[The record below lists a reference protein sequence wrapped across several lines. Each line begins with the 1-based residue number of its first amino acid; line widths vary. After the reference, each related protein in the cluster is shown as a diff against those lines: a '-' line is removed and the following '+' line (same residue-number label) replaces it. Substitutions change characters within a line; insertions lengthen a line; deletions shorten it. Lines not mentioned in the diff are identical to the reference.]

1 MAIMAW
7 VGLAPDGVARRDLST
22 SRKLSRYNED
32 MSFSF
37 ARGTLLSALTAALLL
52 AQDWQ
57 ASQNLPM
64 VDLTGLTPAQKALA
78 LKVLRTN
85 GCPCGCE
92 MKMAECRTKDPNCSN
107 SKALAAIVVS
117 AIKKGANEAAV
128 LSAVGASPL
137 MHPAPPK
144 LLEDPVVIPIDGAP
158 YIGPKDARVTLVE
171 FSDFQCP
178 YCAQAVV
185 KLNAVLK
192 AYPSQVKLIFKQY
205 PLDTHSQAAL
215 AAAAALAA
223 HRQGKFWQLHDA
235 MFADRTHL
243 SRKTILAMAGAV
255 GLDTRRFEQDWD
267 SAAIKQAVAK
277 EQMEGDKA
285 GVEATPT
292 VFINGQKYNG
302 GLDFDA
308 IRPVIDGELKR
319 K

>member
-1 MAIMAW
+1 MLC
-7 VGLAPDGVARRDLST
+7 VV
-22 SRKLSRYNED
+22 
-32 MSFSF
+32 
-37 ARGTLLSALTAALLL
+37 TAALLF

-57 ASQNLPM
+57 TAPSLPS
-64 VDLTGLTPAQKALA
+64 VDFTGLTPGQKALA
-78 LKVLRTN
+78 LKLLRTHA
-85 GCPCGCE
+85 CPCGCG
-92 MKMAECRTKDPNCSN
+92 MKMAECRTKDPNCSY
-107 SKALAAIVVS
+107 SKALAGIVVGS
-117 AIKKGANEAAV
+117 IRKGANEAAV
-128 LSAVGASPL
+128 LAAVDASPL
-137 MHPAPPK
+137 MHRAAPK

-158 YIGPKDARVTLVE
+158 FIGPKDARVALVE

-178 YCAQAVV
+178 YCAQAVI

-192 AYPSQVKLIFKQY
+192 AYPNQVKLIFKQY
-205 PLDTHSQAAL
+205 PLDKHSQAAL

-243 SRKTILAMAGAV
+243 SRKTILAMAGAI

-267 SAAIKQAVAK
+267 SPAVKQALSR

-292 VFINGQKYNG
+292 IFVDGQKYNG
-302 GLDFDA
+302 ALDLDV
-308 IRPVIDGELKR
+308 IRPIIEAELKR

>member
-1 MAIMAW
+1 M
-7 VGLAPDGVARRDLST
+7 LC
-22 SRKLSRYNED
+22 
-32 MSFSF
+32 
-37 ARGTLLSALTAALLL
+37 ALTATLLF

-57 ASQNLPM
+57 TSQTLPT
-64 VDLTGLTPAQKALA
+64 VDFTGLTSAQKALA

-107 SKALAAIVVS
+107 SKALAAIVV
-117 AIKKGANEAAV
+117 AAVKKGANEAAV
-128 LSAVGASPL
+128 LTAVDASPL
-137 MHPAPPK
+137 MHRAPPK
-144 LLEDPVVIPIDGAP
+144 LLEDPVVIPVDGAP
-158 YIGPKDARVTLVE
+158 FIGPKDARVTLIE

-185 KLNAVLK
+185 SLRAVLK

-205 PLDTHSQAAL
+205 PLDMHSQAAL
-215 AAAAALAA
+215 AAAAAIAA

-243 SRKTILAMAGAV
+243 SRKTILAMAGNV
-255 GLDTRRFEQDWD
+255 GLDTKRFEQDWD
-267 SAAIKQAVAK
+267 SAAVKEAVAR
-277 EQMEGDKA
+277 EQAEGDKA

-292 VFINGQKYNG
+292 VFIDGQKYNG
-302 GLDFDA
+302 ALDFDV
-308 IRPVIDGELKR
+308 IRPVIEAELKR

>member
-1 MAIMAW
+1 MTEC
-7 VGLAPDGVARRDLST
+7 RKNT
-22 SRKLSRYNED
+22 SADYNEG
-32 MSFSF
+32 MLFSSV
-37 ARGTLLSALTAALLL
+37 RGTLLCVLTATLLI

-57 ASQNLPM
+57 TSQNLPG
-64 VDLTGLTPAQKALA
+64 VDLTGLTSAQRALA

-92 MKMAECRTKDPNCSN
+92 MKLAECRTQDPNCSN
-107 SKALAAIVVS
+107 SKALAIIVVGS
-117 AIKKGANEAAV
+117 IRKGANEAAV
-128 LSAVGASPL
+128 LSAVDASPL
-137 MHPAPPK
+137 MHRAPPK
-144 LLEDPVVIPIDGAP
+144 LLEDPVVIPIGGAP
-158 YIGPKDARVTLVE
+158 FIGPKDARVTLIE

-185 KLNAVLK
+185 KLRAVLK

-205 PLDTHSQAAL
+205 PLDSHSQAAL

-243 SRKTILAMAGAV
+243 SRKTILAMAGAI

-267 SAAIKQAVAK
+267 SAAVKQAVAQ
-277 EQMEGDKA
+277 EQAEGDKA

-292 VFINGQKYNG
+292 VFIDGQKYNG
-302 GLDFDA
+302 ALDLDV
-308 IRPVIDGELKR
+308 IRPVIEAELKR

>member
-1 MAIMAW
+1 M
-7 VGLAPDGVARRDLST
+7 P
-22 SRKLSRYNED
+22 
-32 MSFSF
+32 FSSV
-37 ARGTLLSALTAALLL
+37 RGTLLCALTATLLF

-57 ASQNLPM
+57 TSQTLPT
-64 VDLTGLTPAQKALA
+64 VDFTGLTSAQKALA

-107 SKALAAIVVS
+107 SKALAAIVV
-117 AIKKGANEAAV
+117 AAVKKGANEAAV
-128 LSAVGASPL
+128 LTAVDASPL
-137 MHPAPPK
+137 MHRAPPK
-144 LLEDPVVIPIDGAP
+144 LLEDPVVIPVDGAP
-158 YIGPKDARVTLVE
+158 FIGPKDARVTLIE

-185 KLNAVLK
+185 SLRALLK

-205 PLDTHSQAAL
+205 PLDMHSQAAL
-215 AAAAALAA
+215 AAAAAIAA
-223 HRQGKFWQLHDA
+223 HRQGKFWPLHDA

-267 SAAIKQAVAK
+267 SAAVKEVVAR

-292 VFINGQKYNG
+292 LFIDGQKYNG
-302 GLDFDA
+302 ALDFDV
-308 IRPVIDGELKR
+308 IRPVIETELKR

>member
-1 MAIMAW
+1 
-7 VGLAPDGVARRDLST
+7 
-22 SRKLSRYNED
+22 
-32 MSFSF
+32 
-37 ARGTLLSALTAALLL
+37 LLCVLTATLVI

-57 ASQNLPM
+57 TSQNLPA
-64 VDLTGLTPAQKALA
+64 VDVTGLTSAQKALA

-85 GCPCGCE
+85 ACPCGCE

-107 SKALAAIVVS
+107 SKALAVIVVNS
-117 AIKKGANEAAV
+117 VKKGTNETAV
-128 LSAVGASPL
+128 LAALDASPL

-144 LLEDPVVIPIDGAP
+144 LLEDPVAIPIDGAP
-158 YIGPKDARVTLVE
+158 FIGPKDARVTLVE

-185 KLNAVLK
+185 KLKAVLK
-192 AYPSQVKLIFKQY
+192 AYPSQVKLVFKQY
-205 PLDTHSQAAL
+205 PLDMHSQAAL
-215 AAAAALAA
+215 AAAAAVAA

-243 SRKTILAMAGAV
+243 SRKTILAMAGAI

-267 SAAIKQAVAK
+267 SAAVEQAVVK
-277 EQMEGDKA
+277 EQAEGDKA

-292 VFINGQKYNG
+292 VFIDGQKYNG
-302 GLDFDA
+302 ELDLD
-308 IRPVIDGELKR
+308 VIGPIIEARLKR

>member
-1 MAIMAW
+1 M
-7 VGLAPDGVARRDLST
+7 P
-22 SRKLSRYNED
+22 
-32 MSFSF
+32 FSSV
-37 ARGTLLSALTAALLL
+37 RGTLLCVLTATLLI

-57 ASQNLPM
+57 TSPSLPG
-64 VDLTGLTPAQKALA
+64 VDFTGLTPAQKALA
-78 LKVLRTN
+78 LKMLRTN

-92 MKMAECRTKDPNCSN
+92 MKMAECRTQDPNCSN
-107 SKALAAIVVS
+107 SKALAAIVV
-117 AIKKGANEAAV
+117 AAAKKGANEAAI
-128 LSAVGASPL
+128 LTAVDASPL
-137 MHPAPPK
+137 MHRAPPK

-178 YCAQAVV
+178 YCAQAVG

-192 AYPSQVKLIFKQY
+192 AYPRQVKLIFMQY
-205 PLDTHSQAAL
+205 PLDIHSQAAL
-215 AAAAALAA
+215 AAEAALAA

-243 SRKTILAMAGAV
+243 SRKTILAMAGAI
-255 GLDTRRFEQDWD
+255 GLDTKRFEQDWD
-267 SAAIKQAVAK
+267 SAAIKQAVAQ

-292 VFINGQKYNG
+292 IFIDGQKYNG
-302 GLDFDA
+302 ALDLDVV
-308 IRPVIDGELKR
+308 RPIIEAELKR